1 MMRADNCA
9 SLLGKGGMMTHA
21 SLHQSLR
28 IGLGALVC
36 CAALSYPGAWAAG
49 ERTVLAPHRAVYEL
63 TLASARSGQGMAS
76 VAGRMVYDLVGSACE
91 GYTQNMRFV
100 TRMSYQSGNTTVA
113 DLRSSTW
120 EDGLGKR
127 FRFDSNQ
134 FRNEKA
140 TDMTAGDAARHGASE
155 EIKVEL
161 TKPAKKSISLPPRVY
176 FPVQHTIALI
186 QAAKSGKPSFRAD
199 LYDGSEKGEKV
210 YDTVAALGRV
220 QVPGGNRKL
229 PEVASAE
236 RLNGLRA
243 WPVSMAYY
251 DPGSDGVDALPIY
264 EISFLM
270 FENGVSRKLRIDYGE
285 FVLEGELTSITFH
298 EPSKCNL
305 K

>member
-1 MMRADNCA
+1 
-9 SLLGKGGMMTHA
+9 L
-21 SLHQSLR
+21 
-28 IGLGALVC
+28 
-36 CAALSYPGAWAAG
+36 CAALLYQRAWAAG
-49 ERTVLAPHRAVYEL
+49 DGIVLAPHRAIYEL
-63 TLASARSGQGMAS
+63 TLASARGGQGMTS
-76 VAGRMVYDLVGSACE
+76 VVGRMAYDLVGSACE

-100 TRMSYQSGNTTVA
+100 TRMSYQSGNTSVA

-127 FRFDSNQ
+127 FRFDATQ

-140 TDMTAGDAARHGASE
+140 TEATAGDAERLGTTE

-161 TKPAKKSISLPPRVY
+161 TKPAKKSISLPSRVY
-176 FPVQHTIALI
+176 FPVQHTIALL
-186 QAAKSGKPSFRAD
+186 QAAKAGKPSFRAD

-220 QVPGGNRKL
+220 QAPGSNAKL
-229 PEVASAE
+229 PEVASAD
-236 RLNGLRA
+236 RLNALRA
-243 WPVSMAYY
+243 WPVSIAYY
-251 DPGSDGVDALPIY
+251 ETRSDGLDALPIY

-285 FVLEGELTSITFH
+285 FALEGELTKITFH
-298 EPSKCNL
+298 EPSKCEV

>member
-1 MMRADNCA
+1 
-9 SLLGKGGMMTHA
+9 MMTHA
-21 SLHQSLR
+21 SLHRCLR
-28 IGLGALVC
+28 VGLCVVVC
-36 CAALSYPGAWAAG
+36 CAVLSYRGARAAG
-49 ERTVLAPHRAVYEL
+49 ENIVLAPHRAVYEL
-63 TLASARSGQGMAS
+63 TLASARGGQGMAS
-76 VAGRMVYDLVGSACE
+76 VSGRMVYDLVGSACE

-127 FRFDSNQ
+127 FRFDSSQ

-140 TDMTAGDAARHGASE
+140 TDVTAGDAARLGATDG
-155 EIKVEL
+155 IKVEL
-161 TKPAKKSISLPPRVY
+161 TKPAKKSLSLPSRVY

-186 QAAKSGKPSFRAD
+186 KAAKAGKPSFRSD

-220 QVPGGNRKL
+220 QAPGGNRKL

-243 WPVSMAYY
+243 WPVAMAYY
-251 DPGSDGVDALPIY
+251 EPRSDGVDALPIY

-270 FENGVSRKLRIDYGE
+270 FENGVSRKLRIDYGD
-285 FVLEGELTSITFH
+285 FALEGELTSITFH